1 MSELTGRIKDMSI
14 DFATDKTI
22 LSLVLNEK
30 SVAASMFNDLKD
42 AEKLKIKIS
51 KYREKRSL
59 DANAY
64 CWTLL
69 HKLAAKRGR
78 EAEDIYRDYIKDF
91 GVCEIVPIREDAIKR
106 WESIW
111 KSKGYGW
118 ITEDMGECRNTKG
131 YHNIKCFYGSS
142 SYTTLEMSQ
151 LIDAIV
157 QDCKEQG
164 IDTETPDQIERMKA
178 AWQSS

>member
-1 MSELTGRIKDMSI
+1 MQCTGKLIETRNNWQTGKLQLTFETNEVVEDINELATCEKLSIK
-14 DFATDKTI
+14 
-22 LSLVLNEK
+22 
-30 SVAASMFNDLKD
+30 
-42 AEKLKIKIS
+42 AEKF
-51 KYREKRSL
+51 RDKRSL
-59 DANAY
+59 DANAF

-69 HKLAAKRGR
+69 HKLAVKVGR
-78 EAEDIYRDYIKDF
+78 KAEDIYRDYIKDF

-118 ITEDMGECRNTKG
+118 ITEDMGACRNTKG

-164 IDTETPDQIERMKA
+164 IDTDTPDQIERIKA
-178 AWQSS
+178 AWQNQ